1 MGPPTAAP
9 RLAAMSD
16 LNLAGRAGRWS
27 ADNWKKALFG
37 WLIFAVAAMAIG
49 SIVGHVQMRDSQYA
63 SGETAKAVRL
73 LEHAGFRQPASE
85 VVLIQSRTHTAADP
99 IFISALAGVVQ
110 TLSLQ
115 QSVTG
120 IQDPRVKPGG
130 GGQISRDG
138 HSVLVQFTIKGD
150 PDKAKDKVKPIL
162 DAIAGVQTAN
172 PDVSVREVG
181 NASANYELGKR
192 FTKDFANAERLTI
205 PITLIILLVSFGT
218 LVAAGLPVL
227 LAFSAVLASLGLY
240 SLVTHAYPGDY
251 QSTSSVVLLIGMAVG
266 VDYSLFYLR
275 REREERAAGRE
286 PRPALLR
293 AASTSGQAVVI
304 SGATVLIAM
313 AGMFIADNRIFT
325 SMAIGTMLVVLC
337 AVIGSVTVLA
347 ASLSKLGDRVDWGRI
362 PFTGRRQHAAG
373 ESRFWGFVLD
383 RVLRRPIVFVVAF
396 AGLLLLCATP
406 ALNMHT
412 KLPSFT
418 DMPSNMPVVK
428 TYKSVI
434 AAFPGAPTP
443 AEVVVH
449 AQNVRT
455 PAVAAAIR
463 KLESAA
469 VATGQMFQP
478 ILVDTSADGTVAD
491 VQIPLAGNGDDR
503 ASLAALTTLRA
514 VVLPRTLGT
523 VAGVDYAVAGETAG
537 TRDFNQQ
544 MKSRMP
550 WVIAFVLG
558 LAFVLLLMT
567 FRSVVIPLTAIAPEP
582 ALGRRGV
589 RAARADLPAH
599 VGGGG
604 ARLHLQQRDHVM
616 AADVPVRRAVRPV
629 DGLPRVHPQPDQ
641 GAARR
646 RHGHRG
652 GGLTGDPAHRRHGHE
667 RGDHHGRRL
676 LDLRDLAADHDETA
690 RRRTRAGGA
699 DRRDGHPRRPSPG
712 DDEAARRMEL
722 VHAAVARVAAV
733 ADAGAD
739 APGRWSVVA
748 VVGSGELAV
757 AGRALE
763 GGEPGR
769 RGPAVASCT
778 RTVSATARGRDRR
791 RGAHEAADH
800 EGARTPAPVVS
811 VHGTIVRSADRDH
824 R

>member
-1 MGPPTAAP
+1 MGPPPAAP
-9 RLAAMSD
+9 RLAAMSE

-37 WLIFAVAAMAIG
+37 WLIFAAAAMAIG

-73 LEHAGFRQPASE
+73 LEQAHFTQPASE

-99 IFISALAGVVQ
+99 IFISAIAGVVQ

-115 QSVTG
+115 QNVTG
-120 IQDPRVKPGG
+120 IQDPRVKSGG

-138 HSVLVQFTIKGD
+138 HSVLVQFTITGD

-192 FTKDFANAERLTI
+192 FTKDFANAEKLTI

-240 SLVTHAYPGDY
+240 SIVTHAYPGDY

-362 PFTGRRQHAAG
+362 PYFGRKTRAAG

-449 AQNVRT
+449 AQNVRM

-469 VATGQMFQP
+469 VTTGQMFQP
-478 ILVDTSADGTVAD
+478 ILVSTSADRTVAD

-503 ASLAALTTLRA
+503 ASLAALTTLRT

-523 VAGVDYAVAGETAG
+523 VAGIDYAVAGETAG

-567 FRSVVIPLTAIAPEP
+567 FRSVVIPLTAIALNLLSVGAAYGLLVLIFQHTWAQGLLGFTSNNAITSWLPMFLFVVLFGLSMDYHVFILSRIKELRDGGMATEEAVSRGIRRTAGTVTSAAIIMVAVFSIFGTLQLIMMKQLGVGLALAVLIDATVIRGVLLPATMKLLGEWNWYMPPWLEWLPSLTPEQT
-582 ALGRRGV
+582 RRGV
-589 RAARADLPAH
+589 GQSSRSSVPASS
-599 VGGGG
+599 
-604 ARLHLQQRDHVM
+604 R
-616 AADVPVRRAVRPV
+616 
-629 DGLPRVHPQPDQ
+629 
-641 GAARR
+641 
-646 RHGHRG
+646 
-652 GGLTGDPAHRRHGHE
+652 
-667 RGDHHGRRL
+667 
-676 LDLRDLAADHDETA
+676 
-690 RRRTRAGGA
+690 
-699 DRRDGHPRRPSPG
+699 
-712 DDEAARRMEL
+712 
-722 VHAAVARVAAV
+722 
-733 ADAGAD
+733 
-739 APGRWSVVA
+739 
-748 VVGSGELAV
+748 
-757 AGRALE
+757 
-763 GGEPGR
+763 
-769 RGPAVASCT
+769 
-778 RTVSATARGRDRR
+778 
-791 RGAHEAADH
+791 
-800 EGARTPAPVVS
+800 
-811 VHGTIVRSADRDH
+811 
-824 R
+824 

>member
-1 MGPPTAAP
+1 
-9 RLAAMSD
+9 
-16 LNLAGRAGRWS
+16 
-27 ADNWKKALFG
+27 
-37 WLIFAVAAMAIG
+37 MAIG

-567 FRSVVIPLTAIAPEP
+567 FRSVVIPLTAIALNLLSVGAAYGLLVLIFQHTWAQGVLGFTSNNAITSWLPMFLFVVLFGLSMDYHVFILSRIKELRDGGMATEEAVSRGIRRTAGTVTSAAIIMVAVFSIFGTLQLIMMKQLGVGLALAVLIDATVIRGVLLPATMKLLGEWNWYMPPWLEWLPSLTPEQT
-582 ALGRRGV
+582 RRGV
-589 RAARADLPAH
+589 GQSSRSSVPASS
-599 VGGGG
+599 
-604 ARLHLQQRDHVM
+604 R
-616 AADVPVRRAVRPV
+616 
-629 DGLPRVHPQPDQ
+629 
-641 GAARR
+641 
-646 RHGHRG
+646 
-652 GGLTGDPAHRRHGHE
+652 
-667 RGDHHGRRL
+667 
-676 LDLRDLAADHDETA
+676 
-690 RRRTRAGGA
+690 
-699 DRRDGHPRRPSPG
+699 
-712 DDEAARRMEL
+712 
-722 VHAAVARVAAV
+722 
-733 ADAGAD
+733 
-739 APGRWSVVA
+739 
-748 VVGSGELAV
+748 
-757 AGRALE
+757 
-763 GGEPGR
+763 
-769 RGPAVASCT
+769 
-778 RTVSATARGRDRR
+778 
-791 RGAHEAADH
+791 
-800 EGARTPAPVVS
+800 
-811 VHGTIVRSADRDH
+811 
-824 R
+824 